1 MALAKAQQR
10 LREEFERAHGYWHP
24 MWEPILEHVP
34 EQFEAYLRFSAVP
47 HRNNALPP
55 KIREFILIAVNAAMT
70 HMYEPAVRAHIA
82 NALRLGATRE
92 ELQEVLGLVTIL
104 GIHTVSYALPILLD
118 ELKVQD
124 RPVSMD
130 LSPRAIEVRNA
141 WVEKRGYWPVAF
153 TPMLALDP
161 EFVAAF
167 SGFGEAM
174 RTNGPLD
181 RKTIELIY
189 LAVDGSATHMFENG
203 VRVHGLAAIRHGA
216 TLAEVMATLE
226 LASVTG
232 MHGMTFGLPILNEEI
247 AKLEREGQ

>member
-1 MALAKAQQR
+1 
-10 LREEFERAHGYWHP
+10 
-24 MWEPILEHVP
+24 VP
-34 EQFEAYLRFSAVP
+34 EQFEAYLSFSAVP
-47 HRNNALPP
+47 HRNDALPP

-82 NALRLGATRE
+82 NALRLRATRE

-118 ELKVQD
+118 ELKLQD
-124 RPVSMD
+124 QSVSMD
-130 LSPRAIEVRNA
+130 LSPRAIEVRDA
-141 WVEKRGYWPVAF
+141 WVRKRGYWPINF
-153 TPMLALDP
+153 KPMLVLDP

-167 SGFGEAM
+167 SSFGEAM
-174 RTNGPLD
+174 RTNGPLE

-203 VRVHGLAAIRHGA
+203 VRVHGLAAIKHGA
-216 TLAEVMATLE
+216 TMAEVMAALE

-232 MHGMTFGLPILNEEI
+232 MHAMTFGLHILNEEI
-247 AKLEREGQ
+247 AKMKEHGGH